1 MEASETIKMS
11 LTYTGRG
18 AAHRFPFCWTFHHS
32 ENNMMPKVR
41 VSTIFFFFFFPIERC
56 ELLTLISFVALQ
68 PNRTYD
74 LEDLRG
80 QAWQWKTAIE
90 ELQNQHPLYSSASKG

>member
-1 MEASETIKMS
+1 MEASETIKAS

-18 AAHRFPFCWTFHHS
+18 AADRFPFCWPFHHS
-32 ENNMMPKVR
+32 ENNIMPKVR
-41 VSTIFFFFFFPIERC
+41 VSTIFFFFFFSIERC